1 MRVLADRRAIMHR
14 DHEVWR
20 VKGRNG
26 GVIICTIHERG
37 DAVGVRTTL
46 GDGTLLRSR
55 QAADV
60 ETARTIAAEWLY
72 AIRDLVVNEA
82 VSTH

>member
-1 MRVLADRRAIMHR
+1 MHR

-20 VKGRNG
+20 VRGRNG
-26 GVIICTIHERG
+26 GVIVCTIHERG
-37 DAVGVRTTL
+37 DAVWVRTTL

-55 QAADV
+55 QAVDV
-60 ETARTIAAEWLY
+60 ETARSIAAEWLY
-72 AIRDLVVNEA
+72 AIRDLVTDEN

>member
-1 MRVLADRRAIMHR
+1 MQQ

-20 VKGRNG
+20 VKGRRG
-26 GVIICTIHERG
+26 GIIVCTIHERG
-37 DAVGVRTTL
+37 DAVSVRTTL
-46 GDGTLLRSR
+46 ADGTLLRSL

-72 AIRDLVVNEA
+72 AIRDLVVDERG
-82 VSTH
+82 TQPHI